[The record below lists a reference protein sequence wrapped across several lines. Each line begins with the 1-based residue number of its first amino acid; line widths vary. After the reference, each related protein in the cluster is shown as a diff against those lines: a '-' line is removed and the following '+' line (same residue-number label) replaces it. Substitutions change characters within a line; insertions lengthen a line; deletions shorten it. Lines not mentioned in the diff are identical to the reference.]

1 MKKKI
6 TVIAVFSVLILSTLI
21 LFAAW
26 LMQDLSYDMYS
37 NNELDIGEG
46 VFGLVLIII
55 GGSLVFYELDLFY
68 TVYCFLIKPKTK
80 AQSILNILSNL
91 TLLTV
96 LVRILTLTVFMG
108 GFTLFDKVV
117 ASPSDLF
124 VL

>member
-26 LMQDLSYDMYS
+26 LMQALSYDMYS

-68 TVYCFLIKPKTK
+68 TVYCFLIKW
-80 AQSILNILSNL
+80 N
-91 TLLTV
+91 TLQT
-96 LVRILTLTVFMG
+96 
-108 GFTLFDKVV
+108 
-117 ASPSDLF
+117 
-124 VL
+124 